1 MAIVGMPREAVVR
14 SVDLSRGVMFVDL
27 FLGRSEQTL
36 PGQTS
41 NVKVRIPF
49 NWAGPGGEL
58 AGGCPAIGSI
68 IRVEMM
74 QGGEYTAISYASNIP
89 GLAASNTPSGYGYAR
104 SFNSEFKAGR
114 YVIQTANDNRLIA
127 DPNIGFKIGTPNNY
141 VHADPFENILST
153 TFDNEYSFTEG
164 SYSLSGIVKRDLRSI
179 VARGDTLTSHK
190 YQLDSV
196 GLDTKSS
203 TGKAFYRNPSFVEDK
218 KVVYEFSKSFGFSN
232 DISEQSIYKTGITSS
247 APTFVTRRESRADV
261 LSLSLIEPNYLI
273 EKIEGTVVDIYGNLV
288 DLNRNIIPSG
298 IVASLSLK
306 DSKDSSEVFTALRS
320 ESRKTIAYHFE
331 INTRKP
337 NPPDLTNLSGFVNN
351 SSDYIRQKSKFQFD
365 IDKEGQFKLFVPMSS
380 ETGNIGLLTRY
391 ENYTTARAVKDNT
404 DPRAFIRSSNNIDV
418 LHDVFGQNVINIV
431 GNSDDTKAFAV
442 PVDRQTEKPIGLGTV
457 FHDIFQTVQ
466 LHARENPIIRYPDS
480 SINKIPPVTTIA
492 QSQVIVS
499 GEGANAGGRSGT
511 VVLDGML
518 NFSLGANTS
527 DRQSL
532 WLDTAGGIVS
542 NVGRDSS
549 GRALVSRF
557 DGDVLVQIGGAGV
570 STDSRFQTVK
580 DLEVRDG
587 VLDLRVVVNAQM
599 HVIRIDSSGIS
610 VYSAGALDIVSEGDL
625 RLKSNNGR
633 VLIDGKEI
641 YMYANNLGTSR
652 LVRRIPN
659 NSI

>member
-337 NPPDLTNLSGFVNN
+337 NPPDLTNLSSFVNN
-351 SSDYIRQKSKFQFD
+351 SSDYIRQKSKFQFN